1 MSASDDLLV
10 RRDVLRGFGSAA
22 LASLT
27 LAPAMSWADSLF
39 GGERFAEAVQAAEAQ
54 GGGRLGVAVLD
65 TETQRRFAWRGDDR
79 FPVTSTFKF
88 VLAGAVLAAVDRGRE
103 RLDRRIP
110 IAASDLVDYAPVTGK
125 HVGAEGLTVAELCE
139 AIIVWSD
146 NAAANLLL
154 STIGGPAG
162 LTGFARGLGDDRF
175 RLDRM
180 ETALNEAAPGDA
192 RDTTTPLAMLGDLD
206 RLLLGDVLSAASRAQ
221 LTDWLVACRTGDQK
235 IRASLP
241 KDWRCGDKTGAG
253 GYGTNN
259 DIAILW
265 PPRRRP
271 ILVTS
276 YLTGTTAALDSRN
289 AALAAVGRAI
299 AAALA

>member
-65 TETQRRFAWRGDDR
+65 TETGKRFARRGEER

-110 IAASDLVDYAPVTGK
+110 IAASDLVEYA
-125 HVGAEGLTVAELCE
+125 
-139 AIIVWSD
+139 
-146 NAAANLLL
+146 
-154 STIGGPAG
+154 
-162 LTGFARGLGDDRF
+162 
-175 RLDRM
+175 
-180 ETALNEAAPGDA
+180 
-192 RDTTTPLAMLGDLD
+192 
-206 RLLLGDVLSAASRAQ
+206 
-221 LTDWLVACRTGDQK
+221 
-235 IRASLP
+235 
-241 KDWRCGDKTGAG
+241 
-253 GYGTNN
+253 
-259 DIAILW
+259 
-265 PPRRRP
+265 RR
-271 ILVTS
+271 
-276 YLTGTTAALDSRN
+276 
-289 AALAAVGRAI
+289 
-299 AAALA
+299 

>member
-1 MSASDDLLV
+1 
-10 RRDVLRGFGSAA
+10 
-22 LASLT
+22 
-27 LAPAMSWADSLF
+27 
-39 GGERFAEAVQAAEAQ
+39 
-54 GGGRLGVAVLD
+54 
-65 TETQRRFAWRGDDR
+65 
-79 FPVTSTFKF
+79 
-88 VLAGAVLAAVDRGRE
+88 
-103 RLDRRIP
+103 
-110 IAASDLVDYAPVTGK
+110 VTGK
-125 HVGAEGLTVAELCE
+125 HVGTEGLTVAELCE

-162 LTGFARGLGDDRF
+162 LTGFARGLGDDQF

-180 ETALNEAAPGDA
+180 ETALNEAIPADP

-206 RLLLGDVLSAASRAQ
+206 RLLLGDVLSPASRAR
-221 LTDWLVACRTGDQK
+221 LIEWLVACRTGDQK
-235 IRASLP
+235 IRAGLP

-253 GYGTNN
+253 GHGTNN

-271 ILVTS
+271 ILVAS

-289 AALAAVGRAI
+289 AALAAIGRAI
-299 AAALA
+299 VAALA